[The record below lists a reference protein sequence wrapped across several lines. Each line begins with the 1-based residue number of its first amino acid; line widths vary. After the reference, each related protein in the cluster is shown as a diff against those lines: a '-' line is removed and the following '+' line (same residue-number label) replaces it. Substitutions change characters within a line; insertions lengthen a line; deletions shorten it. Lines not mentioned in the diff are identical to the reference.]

1 MCNEVENMTNET
13 AQYLKAITFCISW
26 LADQASDEKWA
37 LSDEEVCQLLGGI
50 PLSSWHEWKG
60 MAKDK
65 QQFELNQDVIDRLIL
80 LLKTH
85 ESIAMSA
92 PSGAIFDFFKRPI
105 NHPIFEGK
113 STKESLLLDNSMDN
127 FNNVMLYFRSRVF

>member
-1 MCNEVENMTNET
+1 MSNEA
-13 AQYLKAITFCISW
+13 AQYLKAITFCINW

-37 LSDEEVCQLLGGI
+37 LSDEEVCQFLGGAS
-50 PLSSWHEWKG
+50 LSSWQGWKE

-80 LLKTH
+80 LLKIH

-105 NHPIFEGK
+105 SHPTFEGK
-113 STKESLLLDNSMDN
+113 SAKESLLLDNSMDN
-127 FNNVMLYFRSRVF
+127 LNKIMLFFKSRTF

>member
-26 LADQASDEKWA
+26 L
-37 LSDEEVCQLLGGI
+37 VCQLLGGI

-113 STKESLLLDNSMDN
+113 SAKESLLLDNSMDN

>member
-1 MCNEVENMTNET
+1 MTNET
-13 AQYLKAITFCISW
+13 APYLKAITFCISW
-26 LADQASDEKWA
+26 LADQASDEKWT

-50 PLSSWHEWKG
+50 PLSSWHEWKE

-65 QQFELNQDVIDRLIL
+65 QQFELNQDVIDRLVL
-80 LLKTH
+80 LLKIH

-105 NHPIFEGK
+105 SHPTFEGK
-113 STKESLLLDNSMDN
+113 SAKESLLLDNSMDN
-127 FNNVMLYFRSRVF
+127 LNKIMLFFRSRIF

>member
-1 MCNEVENMTNET
+1 MTNET

-50 PLSSWHEWKG
+50 PLSSWHEWKE
-60 MAKDK
+60 MAKGK
-65 QQFELNQDVIDRLIL
+65 QQFELNQDVIDRLVL
-80 LLKTH
+80 LLKIH

-92 PSGAIFDFFKRPI
+92 PSGAIYDFFKRPI
-105 NHPIFEGK
+105 NHPTFEGK
-113 STKESLLLDNSMDN
+113 SAKESLLLDNSMDN
-127 FNNVMLYFRSRVF
+127 LNRIMLFFRSRIF